1 MKKIIKEQSLMS
13 TFNNKKVNLYSDP
26 ENKNFIGQ
34 ATIMSVDPINSK
46 DKRNWLGNAVFEIQI
61 RQKDPANGR
70 EAQVKLNFLCGTLP
84 FPDTKN
90 KKAGLYFDNG
100 NRQVYSYNFE
110 EALKKFCTVSKGGAA
125 VPKADFVSTNTTPD
139 QVMGEGKKV
148 VRLSESD
155 LIKIVKKV
163 IKEQSVSNSIN
174 QKIGQI
180 DIFDDKA
187 NTKKLG
193 TYKVINVKKI
203 DNNLEVTLVGD
214 ENSFKIPGGIII
226 VTCGSC
232 CSITT
237 KKQPV
242 VIPADLNRD
251 KLFKPMYLSPESFKK
266 FGQYCS
272 TAS

>member
-125 VPKADFVSTNTTPD
+125 VPKADFVSTNATPD

-155 LIKIVKKV
+155 LIKIVKRV
-163 IKEQSVSNSIN
+163 IKEQTMGGLKEPSVDIDMETEIRNSKKRQLKDMIINFDSIGSCEGIN
-174 QKIGQI
+174 QVDAEEMMGSRPERDMLYCLYYNGKTKSELI
-180 DIFDDKA
+180 DI
-187 NTKKLG
+187 
-193 TYKVINVKKI
+193 YK
-203 DNNLEVTLVGD
+203 
-214 ENSFKIPGGIII
+214 
-226 VTCGSC
+226 
-232 CSITT
+232 SI
-237 KKQPV
+237 
-242 VIPADLNRD
+242 
-251 KLFKPMYLSPESFKK
+251 
-266 FGQYCS
+266 
-272 TAS
+272 